1 MKTLFTAFPAYGHL
15 LPVLP
20 LAQAATAAG
29 DEVVIAAAKELHAA
43 VDDLPVRAL
52 GPSLPDLM
60 AENQNRFM
68 PEVHS
73 YRTDTHDEASALLEA
88 TVALF
93 TTTRADM
100 AYDELCALAA
110 DERPELI
117 VAEMWDYVAPLVARR
132 LGIPWVTFV
141 HSPDNPAEAA
151 LEGGLVRTLEQ
162 RALTMPPKL
171 AAVQLWPEWL
181 EDEPGA
187 AAGEDKVAIRAVP
200 HDTSAVA
207 DIPAFDGERPAVLV
221 TLGTGVED
229 LALLNSAVRGVLD
242 AGADALVTTGFTA
255 RPEDVEGDPGRVRA
269 VSFAP
274 IAQLL
279 DRVQAV
285 VAAGGSGTT
294 LAALSRGLPLAF
306 VPRMANQPLVA
317 SVVARFGAGVVCE
330 EDPAELASAVEM
342 LLHGPE
348 LRARAGAASELLGQR
363 SAPEAVWSQ
372 LRDRIESPRG
382 RHRSTSGGWPHLSA

>member
-1 MKTLFTAFPAYGHL
+1 MKALFTSFPAYGHL

-20 LAQAATAAG
+20 LAHAASAAG
-29 DEVVIAAAKELHAA
+29 DEVVIAASKDLHAVA
-43 VDDLPVRAL
+43 DGLPVRAL
-52 GPSLPDLM
+52 GPWLPDLM
-60 AENQNRFM
+60 AENESRFRQGDYL
-68 PEVHS
+68 
-73 YRTDTHDEASALLEA
+73 YRTDTHDEGSHLLEA

-100 AYDELCALAA
+100 TYDELSALAA
-110 DERPELI
+110 DERPDVI

-151 LEGGLVRTLEQ
+151 LEAGLMRALEQ
-162 RALTMPPKL
+162 RALTMPPRL

-181 EDEPGA
+181 ESEPGA
-187 AAGEDKVAIRAVP
+187 APDKAAIAIRPAP
-200 HDTSAVA
+200 HDTSAVTG
-207 DIPAFDGERPAVLV
+207 IPAFDGERPAVLV
-221 TLGTGVED
+221 TLGTVVED
-229 LALLNSAVRGVLD
+229 LALLNAAVRGVLD
-242 AGADALVTTGFTA
+242 AGADALVTTGFIA

-269 VSFAP
+269 VAFAP
-274 IAQLL
+274 IGQLL
-279 DRVQAV
+279 DRVEAV

-306 VPRMANQPLVA
+306 VPRIANQPLIA

-330 EDPAELASAVEM
+330 EDPAKLASAVEM

-348 LRARAGAASELLGQR
+348 LRARAQAASELLGQR
-363 SAPEAVWSQ
+363 PAPDAVWSQ
-372 LRDRIESPRG
+372 LRGRIGAS
-382 RHRSTSGGWPHLSA
+382 SS